1 MACLNVLK
9 VEIRS
14 LENAFPRTHPRLQIV
29 SASVDELT
37 CRFIDPSGRKHTV
50 HANITETY
58 PNTPP
63 VWFSESDEAK
73 IANALT
79 NLSETNGL
87 ENHLLHQVR
96 LLLRQLC
103 TLYGLPFTQE
113 CTEIAVCNTS
123 AGHSGGATSNSTRT
137 SSRGGNSTNAS
148 TSPASSSSCSS
159 SASSSSSS
167 SSGIGMSSSIKSSSR
182 SKSSQGN
189 NHSIGC
195 KGVSGAG
202 SNSTCTRAS
211 GDAKDNISVSE
222 SEEEME
228 DDEEED
234 EEEDDDDDEDE
245 IPLDLEE
252 IEAASKKARQ
262 EEELHSEHIQVLER
276 LKANQRRDYLKGTVS
291 GSVQATDRLMK
302 ELRDIYKSPSFKS
315 GAYQV
320 ELVNDSL
327 YEWNVKIMRVDPD
340 SPLAEDL
347 KKLKEKEGKD
357 HILMSFMFKDTFPFD
372 PPFVRMV
379 HPVLHGGYVLDGG
392 ALCMEL
398 MTPQGWSSAYT
409 IEAVIMQ
416 LSATLVK
423 GKARIKFDAPK
434 GTYNLAR
441 AQQSFR
447 SLVHIHEKNGWFTP
461 PQADG

>member
-1 MACLNVLK
+1 MACLKVLK
-9 VEIRS
+9 EEIRG
-14 LENAFPRTHPRLQIV
+14 LEATFPRVHPRLQIV

-37 CRFIDPSGRKHTV
+37 CKFVDPAMRKHTI

-58 PNTPP
+58 PSTPP
-63 VWFSESDEAK
+63 VWFSESDNVNVT
-73 IANALT
+73 NALT
-79 NLSETNGL
+79 SLSETSGIN
-87 ENHLLHQVR
+87 NHLSYQVKS
-96 LLLRQLC
+96 LLRQLC
-103 TLYGLPFTQE
+103 TLFSLPLPVE
-113 CTEIAVCNTS
+113 CTDS
-123 AGHSGGATSNSTRT
+123 DSNS
-137 SSRGGNSTNAS
+137 SGCST
-148 TSPASSSSCSS
+148 ASSLTPPRSD
-159 SASSSSSS
+159 SASIASKAKESSDTSDSDED
-167 SSGIGMSSSIKSSSR
+167 M
-182 SKSSQGN
+182 
-189 NHSIGC
+189 
-195 KGVSGAG
+195 
-202 SNSTCTRAS
+202 
-211 GDAKDNISVSE
+211 DNE
-222 SEEEME
+222 
-228 DDEEED
+228 EEED
-234 EEEDDDDDEDE
+234 EDEEEE

-252 IEAASKKARQ
+252 VEAVSKKARQ
-262 EEELHSEHIQVLER
+262 DEEIHSEHMQVLEK

-302 ELRDIYKSPSFKS
+302 ELRDIYRSPSFKS

-347 KKLKEKEGKD
+347 KKLKEREGKD
-357 HILMSFMFKDTFPFD
+357 HILLSFTFKDTFPFD

-409 IEAVIMQ
+409 VEAVIMQ

-461 PQADG
+461 PKADG